1 MQKPNYKKTAKQS
14 GFTLVEI
21 TIGLVIVGLLA
32 SVTYPLITD
41 YFFERRLN
49 RSADQFILITEGVQ
63 RRSTHDAF
71 EFNLWD
77 ENGGQAPTGALEI
90 AWSDTAA
97 QDMNDLFDLYL
108 IARNNGQCGDAV
120 NGWNPLNDIGTID
133 GGAELRMETTALV
146 PCDFFDGILPF
157 NTNISAV
164 MQGGIDNSVSRFR
177 LYINFDDVNF
187 GTKNEVDNNF
197 LNMKKFQAA
206 FANASADH
214 LNGSSRTFFGTQG
227 VDQDVIGD
235 DVTYTDTECETEV
248 RAGDECDLIVEVD
261 FEGFTNGRYKR
272 TDRQNFFVDNVTL
285 GTLAGGV
292 QQCSKWTEDLV
303 TGAFT
308 PELVDCGIEGGVGNA
323 NVTLVS
329 VDASST
335 GLRIVNRADVN
346 HLCSVFERANLAGGA
361 FNLNDTGR
369 TTPCGFTEEGA
380 IIQLLSDEAMIGTI
394 NSNELI
400 STSIYAEQTQLYRT
414 GTNVNVLRVI
424 DENGIQTFSLNNN
437 GNIDSEGGANFA
449 GNVIAESDFIVNDNA
464 AVLMNNN
471 GVVRLGSLDNTG
483 TQLVFS
489 RNNATQVF
497 TINSPNGD
505 LELQTSG
512 KLKIIAPDGAILEN
526 GSTLHAS
533 ISALT
538 GDLFDATDGIDN
550 DGLKALS
557 EVVTYD
563 FARMIDDTS
572 SDVQIVGI
580 DKIEGEFTQIT
591 KPDCLDFTADAN
603 YATPDHNPYRGMAL
617 PDGES
622 LARLVMTPIYF
633 KTYNSAFGDNQIY
646 AQHGVHSSPTT
657 WDVFLYLS
665 GEGAAFGTGARE
677 DAAGSSLAMIICDYS
692 SIDFSR
698 KRLD

>member
-1 MQKPNYKKTAKQS
+1 MKNTNSNRPSKQS

-32 SVTYPLITD
+32 TATYPLITD

-49 RSADQFILITEGVQ
+49 KVANEFIMITEGVQ
-63 RRSTHDAF
+63 RRATHDAF
-71 EFNLWD
+71 EFDLWD
-77 ENGGQAPTGALEI
+77 TNGGQAASGDSEI

-97 QDMNDLFDLYL
+97 QDIDDLLELYL
-108 IARNNGQCGDAV
+108 IARNNAQCGDAV
-120 NGWNPLNDIGTID
+120 NGWNPLNNDGTID
-133 GGAELRMETTALV
+133 GGVELRMETTSLV
-146 PCDFFDGILPF
+146 PCDFFGNILPF
-157 NTNISAV
+157 NTTLSAI
-164 MQGGIDNSVSRFR
+164 MQADVDNSVSRFR

-187 GTKNEVDNNF
+187 GNKNDEDNNF

-206 FANASADH
+206 FTNASADH
-214 LNGSSRTFFGTQG
+214 LNGTSRTFFGTQG

-235 DVTYTDTECETEV
+235 DVNYTDTECETEV
-248 RAGDECDLIVEVD
+248 RNGDECDLIIEVN

-272 TDRQNFFVDNVTL
+272 TDRQNFMVDNLTF

-292 QQCSKWTEDLV
+292 QQCSKWTEDV
-303 TGAFT
+303 VAGTFT
-308 PELVDCGIEGGVGNA
+308 AEIVDCGLEGGIGNA
-323 NVTLVS
+323 DVTLVS

-346 HLCSVFERANLAGGA
+346 HLCSIFERANLTGGA

-369 TTPCGFTEEGA
+369 NTPCGFTEDGA

-394 NSNELI
+394 NSNELV
-400 STSIYAEQTQLYRT
+400 STNIYAEQTQLYRT
-414 GTNVNVLRVI
+414 GTNVNVLRVV

-437 GNIDSEGGANFA
+437 GNIDSEGGATFA
-449 GNVIAESDFIVNDNA
+449 GNVIAESDFIVSDNA

-489 RNNATQVF
+489 RDNATQTF
-497 TINSPNGD
+497 NIQSPNGD
-505 LELQTSG
+505 LEIETSG
-512 KLKIIAPDGAILEN
+512 KLIITAPDGAILDN
-526 GSTLHAS
+526 GSTLHSAV
-533 ISALT
+533 SALT
-538 GDLFDATDGIDN
+538 GDLFNAADGIN
-550 DGLKALS
+550 SDGLKALS

-580 DKIEGEFTQIT
+580 DKIEGEFTQVT

-603 YATPDHNPYRGMAL
+603 YASPEHNPYRGMVL
-617 PDGES
+617 PAGES

-633 KTYNSAFGDNQIY
+633 KTYNSSFGDNQIY

-665 GEGAAFGTGARE
+665 GEGAFGTGARE

-692 SIDFSR
+692 TIEFSR